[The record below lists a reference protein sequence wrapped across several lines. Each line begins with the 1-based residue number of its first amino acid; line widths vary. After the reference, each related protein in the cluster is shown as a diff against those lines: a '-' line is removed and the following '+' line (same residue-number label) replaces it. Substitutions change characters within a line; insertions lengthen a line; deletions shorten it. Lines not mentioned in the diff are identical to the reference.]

1 LKKQDHCVF
10 PAVFFTDDKYIGV
23 RFPDLPG
30 CNTFGESLDDALCMA
45 RDALGGH
52 LLCIEDS
59 NEPIPEPTPFTSI
72 KTKPGETVVLIE
84 VWLSVIRDDERDRA
98 VKKTIT
104 IPNWLNLKAM
114 EAQVNFSSVM
124 QEALREKLGV

>member
-1 LKKQDHCVF
+1 MKEKDHFVF
-10 PAVFFTDDKYIGV
+10 PAIFYKDGDYIGV

-30 CNTFGESLDDALCMA
+30 CHTFGDDLDDALCMA

-52 LLCIEDS
+52 LLSLDDAGD
-59 NEPIPEPTPFTSI
+59 PLPGPTPFTDV
-72 KTKPGETVVLIE
+72 KARKGETVVLIE
-84 VWLSVIRDDERDRA
+84 IWLSILRLEDRERA

-104 IPNWLNLKAM
+104 IPNWLNKRAI

-124 QEALREKLGV
+124 QEALKERLGA